1 MIAPHRFGAHPRQQQ
16 TRQGAVGQFV
26 AATSHHVERVWP
38 VDALEL
44 VPIFWVGARQRAER
58 KQPRHEAHI
67 WVRVARGDE
76 LRHLV
81 ELREVSRLASPRRL
95 DGFGRQRGKI
105 AVGGRR
111 HRQCLL
117 SALGAMGST
126 VAPNFCTGVFPFQ
139 EHTATRK
146 LASAQPAWSRRC
158 APPSLRCGPVGD
170 TPARYGSR
178 GDYGPFC

>member
-111 HRQCLL
+111 HRQCPL
-117 SALGAMGST
+117 SASGAM
-126 VAPNFCTGVFPFQ
+126 A
-139 EHTATRK
+139 ELRR
-146 LASAQPAWSRRC
+146 AQLLYGWIPVPRAYRD
-158 APPSLRCGPVGD
+158 PLTSLRSAGLVKALRASFAALRP
-170 TPARYGSR
+170 
-178 GDYGPFC
+178 